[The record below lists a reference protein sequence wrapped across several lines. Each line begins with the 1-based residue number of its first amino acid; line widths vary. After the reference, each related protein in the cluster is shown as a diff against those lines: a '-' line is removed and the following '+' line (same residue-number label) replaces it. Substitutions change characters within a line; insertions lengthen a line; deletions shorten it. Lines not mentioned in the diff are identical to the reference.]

1 MKVIDGHELCRKIAD
16 FGLKKKSPEL
26 MVISGMIEGI
36 VNELPEVK
44 LESKW
49 ISVEE
54 RLPEIKK
61 GYEYFG
67 TRCITCDNYKQV
79 IPLRYCRHTV
89 RGKEVCRW
97 TYDDGRLYYG
107 TVVAWMPLPEP
118 PKEGEAE

>member
-1 MKVIDGHELCRKIAD
+1 MDKLEKVIKKIEEYLREEKTSFCLVRSTFLWNIRKL
-16 FGLKKKSPEL
+16 LKEQQP
-26 MVISGMIEGI
+26 
-36 VNELPEVK
+36 
-44 LESKW
+44 KW
-49 ISVEE
+49 IPVEE

-61 GYEYFG
+61 GCEYLG
-67 TRCITCDNYKQV
+67 TRYITCDKYKQV

-118 PKEGEAE
+118 PKEGEADG